1 MAGKI
6 LITGATGTVG
16 SELVRALATRGA
28 DVRAAVRSPKKAQAQ
43 DLRAEIVEVDYDHP
57 QTLPYAFAGVDKLF
71 LLLPPTHDQV
81 ELARRL
87 IDAAKA
93 ARVKHVVKL
102 GAMHIGP
109 DILFNRW
116 HREAEAYLEASGLP
130 WTILGPTSFMQ
141 NFIVYDGGTIASDGK
156 IFQPLGEGRVAYI
169 DARDIAAVAAEILT
183 GDTASHAGK
192 TYDLTGP
199 AAITVGE
206 VAQAIGRA
214 IGREVEY
221 VDIPEE
227 ATRQGLVAYGT
238 PPWMADAIM
247 ELHNA
252 SKENHASTVTDWV
265 ERLTGQKPND
275 IDSFARAHAPAWR
288 H

>member
-1 MAGKI
+1 
-6 LITGATGTVG
+6 
-16 SELVRALATRGA
+16 
-28 DVRAAVRSPKKAQAQ
+28 VRSPKKAQAIG
-43 DLRAEIVEVDYDHP
+43 LRAEIVEVDYDQP
-57 QTLPYAFAGVDKLF
+57 QTLPYAFSGVDELF

-81 ELARRL
+81 DMAKRL
-87 IDAAKA
+87 VDAAKA

-102 GAMHIGP
+102 GAMRIGP

-130 WTILGPTSFMQ
+130 WTVLGPTSFMQ

-214 IGREVEY
+214 IGKEVEY
-221 VDIPEE
+221 VDLPEDV
-227 ATRQGLVAYGT
+227 TRQGLVAYGT

-247 ELHNA
+247 ELHNV
-252 SKENHASTVTDWV
+252 SRQNQASTVTDWV
-265 ERLTGQKPND
+265 EKLTGQKPQD
-275 IDSFARAHAPAWR
+275 IDAFAQNHAQAWR
-288 H
+288 D